1 MKRPLLLSIFCLCLY
16 SSSIA
21 QIGIGAKIGLNLST
35 ATGLDIPYS
44 ETWEDL
50 RIVPKPGVSVGLF
63 GEFRLLRRDNVSL
76 FLQTE
81 FAYDEKGYAYQ
92 ITSEQTGSYEY
103 SKSSLDY
110 GQMPVSFKLQM
121 GRGKLKGHISVGG
134 YLGLMLNQ
142 SIYRESQ
149 SEIENDKY
157 NESGML
163 KLDGG
168 VLLGG
173 GVEYQL
179 GPGALFADLRCT
191 QGLISP
197 WITSGIGN
205 DKEFPQGQDRNSP
218 NRVWNCTPS
227 LSIGYVFR
235 FGRRSKE
242 IAPTEK
248 PTSNTNQ
255 GSADPVKIAA
265 PARPEPTA
273 TKPQE
278 ATPTPAAKP
287 EPKAA
292 AAPTP
297 AQTPEPAHTPAAQ
310 TAPAPAKPDFTAMTE
325 MNKRL
330 VAISDPATSAAQR
343 NSDKQAVL
351 AKFRDPD
358 AMVTILKSGI
368 AVEFMTIADF
378 LDYIGLNQYRYK
390 ITNQSTDANGKII
403 EASAT
408 RIN

>member
-1 MKRPLLLSIFCLCLY
+1 MKHWIISFLLFGFSLGSLK
-16 SSSIA
+16 A
-21 QIGIGAKIGLNLST
+21 QIGIGAKLGVNLST

-44 ETWEDL
+44 ESWEDL

-63 GEFRLLRRDNVSL
+63 GEFRLLRRENVSL

-92 ITSEQTGSYEY
+92 ITSKQTGSYEY
-103 SKSSLDY
+103 SISSLDY
-110 GQMPVSFKLQM
+110 GQMPISFKLQM
-121 GRGKLKGHISVGG
+121 GKGKLKGHISVGG
-134 YLGLMLNQ
+134 YLGLMLSQ
-142 SIYRESQ
+142 SIYLESQ

-157 NESGML
+157 DESGML
-163 KLDGG
+163 ILDGG

-179 GPGALFADLRCT
+179 GPGAIFADLRCT

-205 DKEFPQGQDRNSP
+205 DKEFPHGQDRNSP
-218 NRVWNCTPS
+218 NQVWNCTPS
-227 LSIGYVFR
+227 FSIGYVFR

-242 IAPTEK
+242 TSTTEK

-255 GSADPVKIAA
+255 GSAQPVKNTA
-265 PARPEPTA
+265 PARPEPT
-273 TKPQE
+273 TTQLQE
-278 ATPTPAAKP
+278 TTPAPAARP

-297 AQTPEPAHTPAAQ
+297 KPSAQPTEAVVPDPAR
-310 TAPAPAKPDFTAMTE
+310 PDFSAMTE

-330 VAISDPATSAAQR
+330 LLISDAASSNTQITTEK
-343 NSDKQAVL
+343 NAVL
-351 AKFRDPD
+351 ARFTNPD
-358 AMVTILKSGI
+358 AMVTLLKNGV
-368 AVEFMTIADF
+368 AVEYMTVAD
-378 LDYIGLNQYRYK
+378 LISYIHLNHYRYK
-390 ITNQSTDANGKII
+390 ITNLRTDANGKIT